1 MPGGRQALY
10 RALTG
15 VLLWAFASDAQAPPP
30 RPAKAVYLIAF
41 PGAQTGDLGDL
52 GGFATTTLRLRLA
65 GINSLKYLDS
75 QDGTPCHQSSA
86 AGSRAST
93 PGMSESAAV
102 APVYYL
108 VSGSVDVRYQEGKAP
123 EINLSYS
130 LDEVERCQ
138 VKNLLQSRVPMAPAE
153 ALARFRSMAD
163 VIALRLEEEL
173 SDRAAVAVE
182 PVATSATDEQTQS
195 SARLFQQLLA
205 RRLAD
210 SGDFRQASGDDAR
223 ASARYRLLSRIET
236 KTTGG
241 TPGIDSLKLR
251 IETGGKVHNLPAI
264 SAPADQTRGAML
276 DFFGDAAD
284 SALQAL
290 ARIRYWAES
299 GLPDDPGQVATSV
312 VVSKA
317 GDYVGQGQPRAAL
330 ALLSGLP
337 PNRPLTV
344 EALAVKA
351 RALFDT
357 ADFLASG
364 KAYDDAAAAAR
375 NAAPIVQARMLY
387 GAGAAWYRAREYSNA
402 AARYG
407 TLLALARGDTAP
419 VAEVKTMI
427 RESARWR
434 VASLGLAGQADQALE
449 EYPRLRTLVDD
460 PSGLDD
466 EAKRV
471 LDGIA
476 SIPQLRRATERL
488 EPQLG
493 PDPPVLSRSWQRIGD
508 DFYAARDF
516 EQARVFYQRALQS
529 AEKQTPPDPHQ
540 VATLS
545 NLLGN
550 AFMATSRVR
559 DAIPYYQKA
568 IEKLQGAGP
577 SEDDDLVAIF
587 RNLASALESN
597 GAYDRAE
604 AHLKTAKSIAAT
616 KYGAGSPRVA
626 EVDVQLGSLYAS
638 WGKYPEADLL
648 LSSAVRVFENQSPR
662 DDSLLFEAYRQL
674 GWLRCET
681 YNPRDAESLFGKAK
695 SLLESRGETE
705 TFSYGLILDNLST
718 ALELKGEYAQATSSE
733 RSALELDAKLG
744 NPDSVATSTFN
755 LCNKLFSLQ
764 SYREAAS
771 ECEKARDS
779 YLTIYDAG
787 HWKNAY
793 TMLAL
798 AEIHSAQAMFSVADQ
813 LFSEG
818 LKLYAASPAMSR
830 TRMLDEQTDVG
841 WLRYRQ
847 GRYSEVE
854 GSVKGVREALIQEV
868 GSRYLGVAE
877 LDDLLGWT
885 FFRLGR
891 PQAESKF
898 QAVIEFFEDLGLPD
912 HPRAASGREGLARLA
927 LAGGHPDRAESLCK
941 RALDARLKA
950 FGYDS
955 EAVADSVDCLGLVS
969 TAQGAYPAAAAHFE
983 RALAA
988 YEKTFGP
995 QHPKIAETLEHFAAL
1010 RKATGET
1017 AESARLANRAS
1028 AIRAAFRMP

>member
-1 MPGGRQALY
+1 
-10 RALTG
+10 
-15 VLLWAFASDAQAPPP
+15 VLLWAAASDAQAPQP
-30 RPAKAVYLIAF
+30 RPAKPVYLIAF
-41 PGAQTGDLGDL
+41 PGARTGDLGDL
-52 GGFATTTLRLRLA
+52 GGFATTTLRLRLS

-86 AGSRAST
+86 DRPRSST
-93 PGMSESAAV
+93 PGIGESAAV
-102 APVYYL
+102 VPEHYL

-130 LDEVERCQ
+130 LDEVKGCQ
-138 VKNLLQSRVPMAPAE
+138 VKNLLHSRVPMAPAE
-153 ALARFRSMAD
+153 ALARFRNMSD
-163 VIALRLEEEL
+163 DIALRLEEEL

-210 SGDFRQASGDDAR
+210 SEDFRQASGDDAR
-223 ASARYRLLSRIET
+223 ARARYRLLPRIET
-236 KTTGG
+236 ITTGG
-241 TPGIDSLKLR
+241 TPRIDSLGFR
-251 IETGGKVHNLPAI
+251 IETGGKAHDLPAI
-264 SAPADQTRGAML
+264 GAPADQTRGAML

-299 GLPDDPGQVATSV
+299 GLPDDPEQVATSV

-317 GDYVGQGQPRAAL
+317 GDYVDQGQPRAAL

-375 NAAPIVQARMLY
+375 NAAPIVQARMFY

-434 VASLGLAGQADQALE
+434 VASLGLAGQTDQALE

-466 EAKRV
+466 EARRV
-471 LDGIA
+471 LEGIA
-476 SIPQLRRATERL
+476 SIPQRRRATELL
-488 EPQLG
+488 EPRLG
-493 PDPPVLSRSWQRIGD
+493 SDSPFLMRSWQRIGD
-508 DFYAARDF
+508 DLYAGGAFD
-516 EQARVFYQRALQS
+516 QA
-529 AEKQTPPDPHQ
+529 E
-540 VATLS
+540 
-545 NLLGN
+545 
-550 AFMATSRVR
+550 TS
-559 DAIPYYQKA
+559 YQK
-568 IEKLQGAGP
+568 
-577 SEDDDLVAIF
+577 
-587 RNLASALESN
+587 
-597 GAYDRAE
+597 
-604 AHLKTAKSIAAT
+604 AKSIAAT
-616 KYGAGSPRVA
+616 KYGAGSPQVA
-626 EVDVQLGSLYAS
+626 EVDVQLGSLYTS
-638 WGKYPEADLL
+638 WGKYPEADPL

-662 DDSLLFEAYRQL
+662 NDSLLFEAYRDL

-681 YNPRDAESLFGKAK
+681 YNPREAEPLFRKAQ

-733 RSALELDAKLG
+733 RRALELNAKLG

-755 LCNKLFSLQ
+755 LCVKLFSLQ

-771 ECEKARDS
+771 ECEKARNS
-779 YLTIYDAG
+779 YLTIYGAG
-787 HWKNAY
+787 HWMNAY
-793 TMLAL
+793 TMLVL
-798 AEIHSAQAMFSVADQ
+798 AEIRSAQAMFPVADQ
-813 LFSEG
+813 LYSEG

-830 TRMLDEQTDVG
+830 RRMLDKQTDLG
-841 WLRYRQ
+841 WLRYEQ

-854 GSVKGVREALIQEV
+854 ELLKGVREGLIEEV

-885 FFRLGR
+885 YFRLGR
-891 PQAESKF
+891 PQAESRF
-898 QAVIEFFEDLGLPD
+898 QAAIKLFEDLNLPD
-912 HPRAASGREGLARLA
+912 HPTAASGREGLARLA
-927 LAGGHPDRAESLCK
+927 LAGGHPDSAESLCK

-988 YEKTFGP
+988 YEKAFGP

-1017 AESARLANRAS
+1017 AESARLAKRAT